1 MDPAATLSAPSAAS
15 ILTTAGVQ
23 DGLLAVHGVL
33 KASVFV
39 TPFQAMFQVPNN
51 LLLTLMKGDEPV
63 EAIEQG
69 TNLGLFVDAWHAYLA
84 EKQLVKEEVEPNAT
98 LLQSFYLL

>member
-1 MDPAATLSAPSAAS
+1 
-15 ILTTAGVQ
+15 
-23 DGLLAVHGVL
+23 
-33 KASVFV
+33 
-39 TPFQAMFQVPNN
+39 
-51 LLLTLMKGDEPV
+51 MKGDEVV

-69 TNLGLFVDAWHAYLA
+69 TNLGLFADARHAYLA

>member
-1 MDPAATLSAPSAAS
+1 MLPIS
-15 ILTTAGVQ
+15 
-23 DGLLAVHGVL
+23 
-33 KASVFV
+33 
-39 TPFQAMFQVPNN
+39 
-51 LLLTLMKGDEPV
+51 LMKGDEVV

-69 TNLGLFVDAWHAYLA
+69 TNLGLFADARHAYLA